1 MTDYSNRRVMMV
13 DTQVR
18 PSDVTKFPIIAAML
32 AVARENFV
40 PADKRETAY
49 MSEHIDLGG
58 GRVLMEPRSFA
69 KLLDALDIQ
78 PAELILDIGCGFGY
92 STAVLARLCETVV
105 GVETE
110 SLGAGAQ
117 RALSEQGVDNA
128 AIMTGEL
135 ALGAPKH
142 GPYDVIV
149 LQGAVEVIPD
159 AILAQLK
166 EGGRIGAIFMEGAL
180 GVARIGYKMGTTI
193 TWRFSFNASAPVL
206 LGFGK
211 TLSFAL

>member
-1 MTDYSNRRVMMV
+1 
-13 DTQVR
+13 
-18 PSDVTKFPIIAAML
+18 
-32 AVARENFV
+32 
-40 PADKRETAY
+40 
-49 MSEHIDLGG
+49 
-58 GRVLMEPRSFA
+58 
-69 KLLDALDIQ
+69 
-78 PAELILDIGCGFGY
+78 
-92 STAVLARLCETVV
+92 
-105 GVETE
+105 
-110 SLGAGAQ
+110 
-117 RALSEQGVDNA
+117 
-128 AIMTGEL
+128 
-135 ALGAPKH
+135 
-142 GPYDVIV
+142 VIV